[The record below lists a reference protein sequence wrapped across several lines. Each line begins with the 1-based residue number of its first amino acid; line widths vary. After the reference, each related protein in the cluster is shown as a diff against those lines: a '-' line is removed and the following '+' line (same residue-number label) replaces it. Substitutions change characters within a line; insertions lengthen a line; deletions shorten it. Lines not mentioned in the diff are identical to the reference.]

1 MRFLQEVSSST
12 PFMLLV
18 KLLVLKVLTASL
30 LLASTVTIGM
40 LVESMAGKA
49 GACHATFQDSTP
61 FRFCEGQRAVD
72 FFGEQV
78 SSFSLVLGQPV
89 VDGNVAVCLSL
100 PARVSWLQLLWHRD
114 DVQRCHWRG
123 VTV

>member
-1 MRFLQEVSSST
+1 
-12 PFMLLV
+12 
-18 KLLVLKVLTASL
+18 
-30 LLASTVTIGM
+30 VTIGM

-78 SSFSLVLGQPV
+78 CRNKFALALVDIIGT
-89 VDGNVAVCLSL
+89 D
-100 PARVSWLQLLWHRD
+100 
-114 DVQRCHWRG
+114 
-123 VTV
+123 